1 MQAHAAR
8 GAAISVAILAVV
20 VAASPRPAAAS
31 PLELFGF
38 GARSP
43 ALAGTGVASSDG
55 YESVYLNPAGLA
67 KVPGKRATVGLVG
80 GDFRLEMDGEDTGT
94 EPAKGLV
101 IGGEFPLPLGGSM
114 KDRVGF
120 GFGFW
125 VPAVALNRARAPFP
139 GTPTFTLLENRSHV
153 IALQIAAGVKINEK
167 LDVGAGVI
175 ALAVLRGGIHVSTD
189 SAGRFATTSEQQL
202 LTRFAPVAGVRWK
215 HSDRLDLG
223 AVLRWVSRSD
233 YDIAVTTDIGD
244 VVPIQLP
251 PIRIAGNA
259 QYDPLTVAVEAA
271 WRIRPDLL
279 WSGQLQWQHWSA
291 FPLPTLNPVSGT
303 PPQEAPG
310 FHDTVVPRASLEWTR
325 ELGAVRVVGRAGA
338 AFHLS
343 PAKEASGRQSFLDNH
358 RMVGSVGL
366 GLALPRSS
374 VPLYLDAWFQHHYL
388 IPRRHEKNPDAFDP
402 GDEIPFDVLD
412 TKGEVLVGGLCV
424 GLAI

>member
-1 MQAHAAR
+1 MNARAAR

-20 VAASPRPAAAS
+20 VASSRDAQAS

-43 ALAGTGVASSDG
+43 AMAGTGVASSDG

-67 KVPGKRATVGLVG
+67 RVPGKRATVGLVA
-80 GDFRLEMDGEDTGT
+80 GDFELEMDGEDTGT
-94 EPAKGLV
+94 EPAQGLV

-125 VPAVALNRARAPFP
+125 VPAVALNRARSPFP

-153 IALQIAAGVKINEK
+153 IALQIATGVKVKER
-167 LDVGAGVI
+167 LDVGLGVI

-271 WRIRPDLL
+271 WKLRPNLL
-279 WSGQLQWQHWSA
+279 YSGQLQWQHWSA
-291 FPLPTLNPVSGT
+291 FPLPTSNPVSGT

-310 FHDTVVPRASLEWTR
+310 FHDTIVPRAGLEYTH
-325 ELGAVRVVGRAGA
+325 EAGALRVVGRAGA
-338 AFHLS
+338 AFHMS

-358 RMVGSVGL
+358 RVVGSVGV

-374 VPLYLDAWFQHHYL
+374 VPIYLDAWFQHHYL

-412 TKGEVLVGGLCV
+412 TSGQVLVGGFCV
-424 GLAI
+424 GLAL

>member
-1 MQAHAAR
+1 MHVRAAR
-8 GAAISVAILAVV
+8 GAAILAAILVT
-20 VAASPRPAAAS
+20 AAPRAAGAS

-43 ALAGTGVASSDG
+43 AMAGTGVASSDG

-67 KVPGKRATVGLVG
+67 RVPGKKATIGLVA

-94 EPAKGLV
+94 QSAQGLV

-125 VPAVALNRARAPFP
+125 VPGVALNRARAPYP

-153 IALQIAAGVKINEK
+153 IALQISTGVKLKERV
-167 LDVGAGVI
+167 DVGAGVI

-189 SAGRFATTSEQQL
+189 SAGRFTTTSEQQL
-202 LTRFAPVAGVRWK
+202 LTRLAPVAGVRWK
-215 HSDRLDLG
+215 KSDRLDLG

-259 QYDPLTVAVEAA
+259 QYDPLTIAAEAA
-271 WRIRPDLL
+271 WRQRPNLL
-279 WSGQLQWQHWSA
+279 LSGQLQWQHWSA
-291 FPLPTLNPVSGT
+291 FPLPTLNPVEGT
-303 PPQEAPG
+303 PRQEAPG
-310 FHDTVVPRASLEWTR
+310 FHDTVVPRAGIEWIHR
-325 ELGAVRVVGRAGA
+325 AGKLDLAVRGGA
-338 AFHLS
+338 AFVMS
-343 PAKEASGRQSFLDNH
+343 PAKEARGRQSFLDNH
-358 RMVGSVGL
+358 RTVGTVGL
-366 GLALPRSS
+366 GLAVVRSR
-374 VPLYLDAWFQHHYL
+374 VPFTVDVWFQHHYL
-388 IPRRHEKNPDAFDP
+388 IPRRHEKDASVFDP
-402 GDEIPFDVLD
+402 GEEIPFDVLD
-412 TKGEVLVGGLCV
+412 TKGQVLVGGFCM
-424 GLAI
+424 GLTI

>member
-1 MQAHAAR
+1 MRAHAAR
-8 GAAISVAILAVV
+8 GAAILVAITTALA
-20 VAASPRPAAAS
+20 AAPRRAQAS

-43 ALAGTGVASSDG
+43 ALAGTGVASSDT
-55 YESVYLNPAGLA
+55 YEAVYLNPAGLA
-67 KVPGKRATVGLVG
+67 RVPGKKATIGLVG

-94 EPAKGLV
+94 EPAQGLV
-101 IGGEFPLPLGGSM
+101 IGGEVPLPLGGSM

-125 VPAVALNRARAPFP
+125 IPAVALNRARSPYP

-153 IALQIAAGVKINEK
+153 IALQLAAGVKVKER
-167 LDVGAGVI
+167 LDVGVGVI

-189 SAGRFATTSEQQL
+189 SAGRFTTTSEQQL
-202 LTRFAPVAGVRWK
+202 LLRFAPVAGVRWK

-271 WRIRPDLL
+271 WRVRPDLL

-303 PPQEAPG
+303 PPQEPPG

-325 ELGAVRVVGRAGA
+325 DAGA
-338 AFHLS
+338 LRLAARTGASFHLS

-358 RMVGSVGL
+358 RVVGTVGV

-388 IPRRHEKNPDAFDP
+388 IPRRHEKDAGAFDP
-402 GDEIPFDVLD
+402 GDEIPFDVLESR
-412 TKGEVLVGGLCV
+412 GEVLVGGLCL
-424 GLAI
+424 GLAL

>member
-1 MQAHAAR
+1 MRAHAAR
-8 GAAISVAILAVV
+8 GAAILVGILAGAV
-20 VAASPRPAAAS
+20 VAPRAAGAS

-43 ALAGTGVASSDG
+43 ALAGTGVASTES
-55 YESVYLNPAGLA
+55 YEAVYLNPAGLA
-67 KVPGKRATVGLVG
+67 RVPGKKATVGLVG

-101 IGGEFPLPLGGSM
+101 IGGEFPLPLGGRM

-125 VPAVALNRARAPFP
+125 VPAIALNRARAPFP

-153 IALQIAAGVKINEK
+153 IALQIAAGVKVKEK
-167 LDVGAGVI
+167 LDVGLGVI

-215 HSDRLDLG
+215 QSERLELG

-233 YDIAVTTDIGD
+233 YDIAVTTDIAD

-271 WRIRPDLL
+271 WRPSPGLL
-279 WSGQLQWQHWSA
+279 LSGQLQWQHWSA

-303 PPQEAPG
+303 PAQEPPG
-310 FHDTVVPRASLEWTR
+310 FHDIVVPRASIEWTR
-325 ELGAVRVVGRAGA
+325 DAGALRVAARAGSSL
-338 AFHLS
+338 HLS
-343 PAKEASGRQSFLDNH
+343 PAGEASGRQSFLDNH
-358 RMVGSVGL
+358 RVVGAVGL

-402 GDEIPFDVLD
+402 GEELPFDVLD
-412 TKGEVLVGGLCV
+412 TKGQVLVGGVCV